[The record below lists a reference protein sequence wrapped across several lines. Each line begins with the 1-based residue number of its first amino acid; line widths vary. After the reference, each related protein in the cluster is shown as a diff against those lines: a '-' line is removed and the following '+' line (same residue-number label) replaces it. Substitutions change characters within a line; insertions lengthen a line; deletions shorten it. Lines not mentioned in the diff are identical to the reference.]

1 MQVDEVYWM
10 GNDAD
15 GWLISTRWSAEG
27 THSGGGLYREPT
39 GNACQIWGITQWRVK
54 DGRIEQ
60 EWQLFN
66 EFDLMMQIAKARRV
80 RELPEL

>member
-1 MQVDEVYWM
+1 M

-27 THSGGGLYREPT
+27 THSGNTIYREPT
-39 GNACQIWGITQWRVK
+39 GKHCQIWGITQWRVE
-54 DGRIEQ
+54 DGRVVR

-66 EFDLMMQIAKARRV
+66 EFDLMMQIEGTRHG
-80 RELPEL
+80 